1 MRDVAWGA
9 GWRAWAGWRGVLTM
23 GGIVALLGVGYLC
36 LRLAAVPSAA
46 ERVAAEARAAQAKAP
61 IAADVGAA
69 PRTVVVFVSGAV
81 AHPGMYRLA
90 AGLRVSDALA
100 AAGGVLPDAD
110 PDRLPDLAGKLTD
123 GKQVKV
129 ARRTRASSGV
139 TGATRVDINSATAAE
154 LEAVPG
160 VDAALAEAVVAYR
173 DSFGPYASVTDLKAA
188 LGLDSQTIAQ
198 LRRYLTA
205 L

>member
-1 MRDVAWGA
+1 MGDE
-9 GWRAWAGWRGVLTM
+9 GWRAWMGWRGVLTS
-23 GGIVALLGVGYLC
+23 GGLVALLGVGYLGW
-36 LRLAAVPSAA
+36 RLAAVPSAA
-46 ERVAAEARAAQAKAP
+46 EEVAAEARAAQATTS
-61 IAADVGAA
+61 AAGDGGATSA
-69 PRTVVVFVSGAV
+69 AARMLLVFVSGAV
-81 AHPGMYRLA
+81 SHPGMYRLA

-110 PDRLPDLAGKLTD
+110 PDKLPNLAAKLTD

-129 ARRTRASSGV
+129 PRRAKATSG
-139 TGATRVDINSATAAE
+139 GSATTDKVDINSATLAE

-160 VDAALAEAVVAYR
+160 VDPDLADAIVAYR
-173 DSFGPYASVTDLKAA
+173 ESFGPFGSVSDLKAA
-188 LGLDSQTIAQ
+188 LGLDTETVSQ